1 MYRDPLKIK
10 RDLENKGNNEVIF
23 KKTKLMEMFK
33 NDPDLLDVLGKPE
46 KRPLNKYVDSGNP
59 TPEELAKRQEIL
71 DYNEKIEHDQIVPY
85 LKLNGVQTEVVNF
98 VMFDIQ
104 DDGVAYHNEVIKNQY
119 VTIMIA
125 IHENDMDTEY
135 GIPRADLVGYIIRDL
150 LCWTNVLGMHLK
162 LVEDAPMIM
171 DTNYY
176 LRRMKFLVKMPNVVN
191 GHMGML
197 NRHDSI

>member
-46 KRPLNKYVDSGNP
+46 KRPLNKYVDSENP

-135 GIPRADLVGYIIRDL
+135 GIPRADLISYIIRDL

-171 DTNYY
+171 DTDYY

-191 GHMGML
+191 GHMGIL
-197 NRHDSI
+197 NRYDSI